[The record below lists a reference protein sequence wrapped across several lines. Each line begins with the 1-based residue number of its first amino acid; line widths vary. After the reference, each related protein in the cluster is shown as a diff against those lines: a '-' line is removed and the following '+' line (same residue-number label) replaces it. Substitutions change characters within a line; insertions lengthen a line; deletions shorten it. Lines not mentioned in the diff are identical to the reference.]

1 MTLLSETH
9 QSLNGNLNE
18 YEKTRARNIEK
29 HNARLRMLGLI
40 TSSEEDESNNSAW
53 GRGRQN
59 IIGSGISR
67 KRKATRKNEEDNN
80 CRRKQN
86 SLPTRRSVRL
96 LGLDCDN
103 IDKLDDDED
112 GIDNRKE
119 KLQQKRLRIVGECRA
134 ARLRIAQEVGSDF
147 SKAASENPTA
157 TYEHCL
163 MRVKTMTNKGLANRI
178 KAIERCAG
186 KHCVVKMAIFKSCL
200 QDENEWDLANLACE
214 SLERLKENTIIA
226 EDAAS
231 STSAEISPIAK
242 RVTSSNS
249 VEDSVIAENVAFPG
263 FMDDK
268 IIAENVASSNLVVD
282 AFITDHVESS
292 NSVVTQ

>member
-1 MTLLSETH
+1 
-9 QSLNGNLNE
+9 
-18 YEKTRARNIEK
+18 
-29 HNARLRMLGLI
+29 
-40 TSSEEDESNNSAW
+40 
-53 GRGRQN
+53 
-59 IIGSGISR
+59 
-67 KRKATRKNEEDNN
+67 
-80 CRRKQN
+80 
-86 SLPTRRSVRL
+86 
-96 LGLDCDN
+96 
-103 IDKLDDDED
+103 
-112 GIDNRKE
+112 
-119 KLQQKRLRIVGECRA
+119 
-134 ARLRIAQEVGSDF
+134 
-147 SKAASENPTA
+147 
-157 TYEHCL
+157 
-163 MRVKTMTNKGLANRI
+163 MTNKGLANRI